1 MSMIRADHL
10 TFSYA
15 GAQPVFEDV
24 GFVIDTE
31 WKLALVGRNGRG
43 KTTLLQLLAGRYAY
57 SGNIHAS
64 VRFSYFPCE
73 IQEGSCLTREVLQTI
88 APFAQEWE
96 MLRELSWLALD
107 EEVLD
112 RPFDT
117 LSQGEQTKV
126 QLAALFL
133 DEDSF
138 QLIDE
143 PTNHLDARS
152 RSLVAAYLK
161 RKCGFILV
169 CHDRQV
175 LDACTDH
182 IMALGRDGIEICR
195 GSYSAWLENVQRRQN
210 DEEVQ
215 NEQLKKDIRRLREA
229 ARRTSG
235 WSDQVEASKRGAAD
249 KGYVGHKAAKMM
261 KRSKAIEARCEAAIA
276 EKRSLLRHVERMDE
290 LKISPLSHH
299 SDVLVRLN
307 DVAPCYE
314 GRMVCA
320 PPQRKDPAGRTRMS
334 ERAERLRQEQP
345 AEGDHGR
352 ADRAHRH
359 GGAASGLVISCVPQ
373 DASFL
378 CGLPGAYAKQLGID
392 ESLFKALLRKMGF
405 ARADFE
411 QEMSGYSD
419 GQKKKVL
426 IAGSL
431 CQQAHLY
438 IWDEPLNFID
448 IESRMQIESLLRRY
462 APTMLIV
469 EHDQAFQEQ
478 IDGRI
483 LQMHAGKEDQE

>member
-1 MSMIRADHL
+1 
-10 TFSYA
+10 
-15 GAQPVFEDV
+15 
-24 GFVIDTE
+24 
-31 WKLALVGRNGRG
+31 
-43 KTTLLQLLAGRYAY
+43 
-57 SGNIHAS
+57 
-64 VRFSYFPCE
+64 
-73 IQEGSCLTREVLQTI
+73 
-88 APFAQEWE
+88 
-96 MLRELSWLALD
+96 
-107 EEVLD
+107 
-112 RPFDT
+112 
-117 LSQGEQTKV
+117 
-126 QLAALFL
+126 
-133 DEDSF
+133 
-138 QLIDE
+138 
-143 PTNHLDARS
+143 
-152 RSLVAAYLK
+152 
-161 RKCGFILV
+161 
-169 CHDRQV
+169 
-175 LDACTDH
+175 
-182 IMALGRDGIEICR
+182 MALGRDGIEICR

-320 PPQRKDPAGRTRMS
+320 PLSAKIRQGERVCLSGRNGCGKSSLLKVIMG
-334 ERAERLRQEQP
+334 EQI
-345 AEGDHGR
+345 
-352 ADRAHRH
+352 AHT
-359 GGAASGLVISCVPQ
+359 GTVELASGLVISCVPQ